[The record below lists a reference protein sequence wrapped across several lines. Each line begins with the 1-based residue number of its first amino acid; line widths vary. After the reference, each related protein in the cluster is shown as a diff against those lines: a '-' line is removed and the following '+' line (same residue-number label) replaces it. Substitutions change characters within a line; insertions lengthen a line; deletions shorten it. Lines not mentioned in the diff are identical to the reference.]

1 MKRSKIVLGLFF
13 LAGLFMAMTIPAN
26 AAEVIK
32 IGVIGPMNFIQGK
45 NHWNGASMAA
55 EEINAQGGLQVGKT
69 KMKIELVKADSNEI
83 LNPTDASNAMER
95 LMTKDKVDFV
105 VGGFRSEAVLA
116 MQDIAMDYKKI
127 FIGAG
132 AAHPELCER
141 VGKNY
146 NRYKYWFRETP
157 TNSRYLV
164 QVCFINLATVNAI
177 LQKELGIQTPNV
189 AIVAEK
195 TMWIDPMIKAAEG
208 FIPKN
213 GMKLVGIWRPSDKA
227 TDVTAELTAVQ
238 RADPQIIF
246 TIFSAS
252 VGITF
257 ARQAGE
263 LKIPAAYV
271 GINVE
276 SQKEGFWE
284 ATQHQGNYAVT
295 VNTYVQGVSYNDLTQ
310 PFIEKYIKKFGDV
323 PEYNAATYD
332 VIKFT
337 LGKAIEEA
345 GTIDADK
352 LIPVIEKSENV
363 VTAAPKEKF
372 DKNHDV
378 VFGPGYATG
387 ITTQW
392 QDGKM
397 KGWWPNGW
405 KGVTYKGMVPY
416 KLPPWMI
423 EKYKK

>member
-1 MKRSKIVLGLFF
+1 MSGL
-13 LAGLFMAMTIPAN
+13 LMVIGVPTD
-26 AAEVIK
+26 AADVIK
-32 IGVIGPMNFIQGK
+32 IGVVGPMNFMQGK
-45 NHWNGASMAA
+45 GQWNGATMAA
-55 EEINAQGGLQVGKT
+55 EEINANGGVQVGKM
-69 KMKIELVKADSNEI
+69 KMKIGLIKADSNEFVSM
-83 LNPTDASNAMER
+83 TDATNSMER
-95 LMTKDKVDFV
+95 LMTQDKVDFV

-116 MQDIAMDYKKI
+116 MQDIAMDYKKL
-127 FIGAG
+127 FIGCG

-141 VGKNY
+141 VDKDY
-146 NRYKYWFRETP
+146 NRYKYWFRQTP
-157 TNSRYLV
+157 INSRYLV
-164 QVCFINLATVNAI
+164 QVCLINLATVSGI
-177 LQKELGIQTPNV
+177 LKKELGIQTPNV

-195 TMWIDPMIKAAEG
+195 AMWIDPMIKAAEG

-227 TDVTAELTAVQ
+227 TDTTAELTAVQ
-238 RADPQIIF
+238 RADAQIIF

-263 LKIPAAYV
+263 LKMPAAYV

-276 SQKEGFWE
+276 SQKDGFWD

-295 VNTYVQGVSYNDLTQ
+295 LNTYVRGVDYNDLTEL
-310 PFIEKYIKKFGDV
+310 FIENYIKKFGEV
-323 PEYNAATYD
+323 PDYTAATYD
-332 VIKFT
+332 AIKFT
-337 LGKAIEEA
+337 LGKAVEET
-345 GTIDADK
+345 GTIDAGK
-352 LIPVIEKSENV
+352 LIPIIEKAERV
-363 VTAAPKEKF
+363 VTAAAKGKF
-372 DKNHDV
+372 DKHHDI

-405 KGVTYKGMVPY
+405 EGVTYKGMVSY